1 MKSFITIILIFIV
14 GFHFSQGEMTPK
26 IVWAGKLKDASS
38 GLKLSDVS
46 IVISRSGEKLSSYQS
61 LSGKYKTEEF
71 DAGFVYTV
79 KFSKSGY
86 LSKSILINSKKGYF
100 EEYFEAVT
108 KLETDID
115 LLEEMQLCKSEIFPE
130 IVGRAFVRPETGEL
144 AWDLDFAEARKIEIE
159 KIRSEM
165 EESTNRYNKV
175 LNLYN
180 EGNYEEAEHLSV
192 LLVGSP
198 LKTSILDKL
207 NEDIANGISKGIN
220 AQYQK
225 LLAKADKYL
234 ADGDLAKSEVLFKRA
249 LSMNPEDSY
258 PSEKLIIIENKR
270 NLELVDNTELNANT
284 EPVDSTAVVRQ
295 STEPNQL
302 VHSSSGS
309 VNATM
314 LYSNR
319 RVYRGDDMLAQKE
332 RYMDYLRTLNSRKR
346 PYRGS
351 SYVTYN
357 RSREYVQIEIV
368 ASHKERNHKTNT
380 HLQSVNQIGQQTQ
393 ESRSNRQ

>member
-1 MKSFITIILIFIV
+1 
-14 GFHFSQGEMTPK
+14 MTPK

-332 RYMDYLRTLNSRKR
+332 RYMDYLRTLNSRK
-346 PYRGS
+346 
-351 SYVTYN
+351 
-357 RSREYVQIEIV
+357 SRFGILLHCFYIA
-368 ASHKERNHKTNT
+368 ASQN
-380 HLQSVNQIGQQTQ
+380 
-393 ESRSNRQ
+393 